1 MVWVSGR
8 NVVPPEALSSGRL
21 RIFFA
26 DGLRHRQLTG
36 YGALARNLAL
46 GLAGR
51 GHDVH
56 LRASER
62 PWGPIE
68 QGARARLE
76 ALPHDDGQGRELA
89 DLVLQV
95 RTPPSCGP
103 YTRPTLIYTQNALGG
118 LPPEWIAALSAAD
131 GIAVPSEFDRAVFA
145 RHFPRVYVAGQSADA
160 AVFKPR
166 AEERTGAAE
175 AFNFLYVG
183 SYSFR
188 KGIDLLLRAFL
199 EEFSAA
205 EPVGL
210 WLQCPGAGRSD
221 EFNHC
226 LRTIQQLNPQ
236 GRVRLDAGER
246 SPEWMSRLYN
256 RSDCVV
262 TCSRG
267 EGWCMPLT
275 EALLCE
281 VPVIAPRSTGMAEY
295 LDDSIA
301 ELVSTTELP
310 AACASTPF
318 AGTFA
323 KVYDHP
329 GITYYEPSIA
339 ETRSSMRRVYEDR
352 PAAGAK
358 ARAGRQRILSDFSWE
373 RALDSLEQACLSLVA
388 DTAAAA

>member
-1 MVWVSGR
+1 VATTPASKGSA
-8 NVVPPEALSSGRL
+8 ALLDRL

-46 GLAGR
+46 GLVER

-56 LRASER
+56 LRANER
-62 PWGPIE
+62 PWGAIE
-68 QGARARLE
+68 QGARERLE
-76 ALPHDDGQGRELA
+76 ALPHDDGRGRELA

-95 RTPPSCGP
+95 RSPPNCSP
-103 YTRPTLIYTQNALGG
+103 YTKPTLIYTQNALGG

-131 GIAVPSEFDRAVFA
+131 GIVVPSAFDRAVFA
-145 RHFPRVYVAGQSADA
+145 AHFPRVYVAGQSADA
-160 AVFKPR
+160 KIFKPVAR
-166 AEERTGAAE
+166 LQSGEPET
-175 AFNFLYVG
+175 FCFLYVG

-188 KGIDLLLRAFL
+188 KGVDLLLRAFL

-205 EPVGL
+205 EPVAL
-210 WLQCPGAGRSD
+210 RLQCPGAGRGE

-226 LRTIQQLNPQ
+226 LDTIQRLNPQ
-236 GRVRLDAGER
+236 GRVRLSAGER
-246 SPEWMSRLYN
+246 SPEWMNRLYN
-256 RSDCVV
+256 ASDCVI

-310 AACASTPF
+310 AACASSPF

-323 KVYDHP
+323 TVYDHP
-329 GITYYEPSIA
+329 GISYYEPSVA

-352 PAAGAK
+352 STARAK
-358 ARAGRQRILSDFSWE
+358 ARAGRRRILRDFSWDS
-373 RALDSLEQACLSLVA
+373 AVDSLEQACLSLLA
-388 DTAAAA
+388 DTAATA